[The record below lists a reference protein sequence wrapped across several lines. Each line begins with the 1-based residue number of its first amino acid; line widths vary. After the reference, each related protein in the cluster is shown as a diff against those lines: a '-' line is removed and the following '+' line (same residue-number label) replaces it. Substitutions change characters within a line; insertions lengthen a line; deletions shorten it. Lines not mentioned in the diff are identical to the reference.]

1 MMSEDFEIDDLIAE
15 LDKAK
20 KKKKKPKSG
29 EKGKRG

>member
-1 MMSEDFEIDDLIAE
+1 MSEDFEIDDLIAE